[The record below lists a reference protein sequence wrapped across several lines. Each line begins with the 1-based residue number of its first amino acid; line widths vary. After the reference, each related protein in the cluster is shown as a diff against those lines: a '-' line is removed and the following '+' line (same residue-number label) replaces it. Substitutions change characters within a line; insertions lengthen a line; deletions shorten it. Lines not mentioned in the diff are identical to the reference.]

1 MVYRL
6 SDPNDAMEFWIKT
19 FNSIYN
25 KHAPFKTKRVKQKAK
40 PKWLSAEQQKAI
52 HLRDLY
58 YSQKVK
64 EHFVKHT
71 QIKNNT
77 NDCSEFL

>member
-1 MVYRL
+1 MVYSL

-40 PKWLSAEQQKAI
+40 PKWLSAELQKAI
-52 HLRDLY
+52 HLRDLL
-58 YSQKVK
+58 K
-64 EHFVKHT
+64 KHP
-71 QIKNNT
+71 NA
-77 NDCSEFL
+77 